1 MSKNV
6 VFMHAIG
13 YREEYRYGKES
24 WAKWCENN
32 DVEFVFLD

>member
-1 MSKNV
+1 MNNV

-32 DVEFVFLD
+32 DVIVTE